1 MKSTSDD
8 LENLIR
14 RAQDGDEHAMTGL
27 ITIHK
32 ALIFTIVLRMT
43 NDYDASQDLTQET
56 FIKVF
61 VNIKKVKSAEHFKPW
76 VCMIARNL
84 VRDYFRKV
92 KRSKTI
98 SFENVKDFHG
108 QSNIDVTRRRMIIQ
122 SALARL
128 TKKDRMLLT
137 LAYYEGMKLD
147 EVAEVMKMTPSNV
160 KIGIHRARKRL
171 RKQLEGYEHELLSA
185 G

>member
-1 MKSTSDD
+1 MKSTIDD

-43 NDYDASQDLTQET
+43 NDYDTSQDLTQET

-61 VNIKKVKSAEHFKPW
+61 MNIRKVKSVEHFKPW
-76 VCMIARNL
+76 MCMIARNL
-84 VRDYFRKV
+84 VRDYFRRI
-92 KRSKTI
+92 KRSNTI
-98 SFENVKDFHG
+98 SFESVKDFHG
-108 QSNIDVTRRRMIIQ
+108 RSNIEMTRRRMIIQ
-122 SALARL
+122 NALAKL
-128 TKKDRMLLT
+128 TEKDQMLLT
-137 LAYYEGMKLD
+137 LTYYEGMKLD

-160 KIGIHRARKRL
+160 KISIHRARKRL

-185 G
+185 S